1 MKACGMGSGRA
12 GRWWRLGWVL
22 FVGLAW
28 LAGGCVRGQDL
39 PGVGSDLGLEGMAE
53 VVLPRPD
60 YVAQPFDERAELG
73 VRIGGVEPAGEG
85 RWKYRIYYM
94 GMEGGNYVLADWLTL
109 PGGGRDAGLEEI
121 FLRVD
126 AHLPADHDGRLEA
139 QVAGRFPFLGGYR
152 ALLWVAGGVWV
163 GGLAGYA
170 WVFRRRPV
178 EVAVD
183 GAGEEAGYAERLRPL
198 VMAAAAGELGLAER
212 TLLERL
218 VMGYWREEL
227 QLGGCRVPEALARV
241 KAHPQAGGL
250 LRALEDWLHRPG
262 VRSADEVDAMLDLYR
277 RLPSA
282 SGGGSTS

>member
-1 MKACGMGSGRA
+1 MKVCGTGNGRP
-12 GRWWRLGWVL
+12 GRWWPLWW
-22 FVGLAW
+22 FVCGCLAL
-28 LAGGCVRGQDL
+28 LAGGGVRGQDV
-39 PGVGSDLGLEGMAE
+39 PGVGSDLGLEGLAE
-53 VVLPRPD
+53 LVLPRPD

-109 PGGGRDAGLEEI
+109 PGGGRDAGLEGI
-121 FLRVD
+121 SLRVD

-139 QVAGRFPFLGGYR
+139 QVPGRFPFLGGYR
-152 ALLWVAGGVWV
+152 ALLWVAGGVGV
-163 GGLAGYA
+163 GGVAAYA
-170 WVFRRRPV
+170 WVFRRRAV
-178 EVAVD
+178 EVAD
-183 GAGEEAGYAERLRPL
+183 HEAGGEAGYAERLRPL

-227 QLGGCRVPEALARV
+227 QLGGCRVPEALERV

-262 VRSADEVDAMLDLYR
+262 GGSAAEVDAMLDLYR